1 MVMGIEPEWANGYI
15 QWNKTVGK
23 HQNRLDLLEKLESL
37 GLKLAEAI
45 YIDPGQRYS
54 TMGQIR
60 LTNWVEKHRNAI
72 LALTWTRMEFM
83 HKDKGKEV
91 VTRKLRTTLE
101 LAGVHRAVD
110 IYLLEGNANL
120 VLGEEFLQE
129 N

>member
-1 MVMGIEPEWANGYI
+1 MGRNGYI

-23 HQNRLDLLEKLESL
+23 HQNRLDLPEKLESL
-37 GLKLAEAI
+37 GLKLPEAI

-60 LTNWVEKHRNAI
+60 LMNWVEKPRNAI

-91 VTRKLRTTLE
+91 SQQIPKKGR
-101 LAGVHRAVD
+101 
-110 IYLLEGNANL
+110 
-120 VLGEEFLQE
+120 Q
-129 N
+129 